1 MTIKETLELI
11 AQLRAE
17 NKQENE
23 ILIQYYQKKIDE
35 VLNEAFTKIDNEL
48 LNK

>member
-1 MTIKETLELI
+1 MTIKQTLELI

-23 ILIQYYQKKIDE
+23 ILIQYYQNKIDE
-35 VLNEAFTKIDNEL
+35 VLNEAFNKIDEEL

>member
-23 ILIQYYQKKIDE
+23 ILIQYYQKRIDE
-35 VLNEAFTKIDNEL
+35 VLNEAFNKIDEEL
-48 LNK
+48 LNN